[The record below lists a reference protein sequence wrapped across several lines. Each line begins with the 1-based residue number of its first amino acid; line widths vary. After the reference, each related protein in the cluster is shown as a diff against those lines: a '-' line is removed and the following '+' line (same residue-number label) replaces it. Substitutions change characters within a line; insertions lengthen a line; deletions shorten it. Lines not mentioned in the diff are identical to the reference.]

1 MTAIDRNDL
10 LKRWEPLLEGIGDD
24 HIAYQTARL
33 FENQAKEFTK
43 QNLNEEALSP
53 MATTTGKIGT
63 FQKFAF
69 PLIRRTYPE
78 LMFNK
83 IGATQAMDGPVSQI
97 FYMGNSRGINAD
109 EQIMYSKFNITPRNL
124 IASKIGSYSPS
135 TYENENFP
143 FAGENN
149 NFPSGLQ
156 NVAAVTGPGATL
168 QPDTSVASSFDLSNV
183 INAANG
189 SPSTT
194 FGGKLAAFPSA
205 NSILG
210 YSVSAAERLRSTEIP
225 EVNLHIQKQ
234 TVQARERKMRALW
247 TLEAAQDLKA
257 YHNLDMEAE
266 LTDLLSKEMNLE
278 IDRELIEDIRM
289 IAYGPGVVGSMG
301 GFHLESLYQGN
312 ADNFPPIGGTG
323 TARPGDTFVAGA
335 YEYDFSDDLRAEEA
349 GIDATNN
356 DGINRKYSNI
366 FVMDIK
372 RFIDPGI
379 GSLRPR
385 HLGEAYSNILALINF
400 ASTDIYRTTLRGP
413 GNVLVM
419 SPIMCSFLESAAK
432 LEGGISREDAPTNM
446 GANQIAYA
454 GKFFGK
460 YDVVVDPMFP
470 EDEIIVGYKG
480 NNAMDAGFFY
490 CPYIPLQPLD
500 TVTDPETF
508 QPRKGILTRY
518 GKVAVQPASRF
529 YRVIRVIGAGSDFLT
544 PQIFRNTSHNGTE
557 FSANQYDTRGTAT

>member
-43 QNLNEEALSP
+43 QSLNEELSNT
-53 MATTTGKIGT
+53 ATTTGKIGT

-78 LMFNK
+78 LVFNK

-97 FYMGNSRGINAD
+97 FYMGNSRAIENV
-109 EQIMYSKFNITPRNL
+109 EQVMYSKFNITPRNL
-124 IASKIGSYSPS
+124 TANPIGSVSSPARANS
-135 TYENENFP
+135 ASAFGVPGT
-143 FAGENN
+143 AGTG
-149 NFPSGLQ
+149 PLLIGQ
-156 NVAAVTGPGATL
+156 VTGTGE
-168 QPDTSVASSFDLSNV
+168 FDVSNV
-183 INAANG
+183 INQVNG

-194 FGGKLAAFPSA
+194 MGGQLASFPSGT
-205 NSILG
+205 SILG
-210 YSVSAAERLRSTEIP
+210 YAVSAAERLKNQEIP

-289 IAYGPGVVGSMG
+289 IAYGPAALGG
-301 GFHLESLYQGN
+301 GFGGWYLESLYQGN
-312 ADNFPPIGGTG
+312 ADNFPAIGGSPDNNG
-323 TARPGDTFVAGA
+323 GPGGTFVAGA
-335 YEYDFSDDLRAEEA
+335 YEYDFSSDLTAEEA
-349 GIDATNN
+349 AVSTGVVG
-356 DGINRKYSNI
+356 DGINRRYSNI
-366 FVMDIK
+366 FVMDLK
-372 RFIDPGI
+372 RFMDNSNSNFAPQT
-379 GSLRPR
+379 
-385 HLGEAYSNILALINF
+385 LGHVFSNVLALINR

-413 GNVLVM
+413 GNVLIT
-419 SPIMCSFLESAAK
+419 SPIIASMLESAAK
-432 LEGGISREDAPTNM
+432 LEGGLPAADGPTNM
-446 GANQIAYA
+446 AGGQIQYV
-454 GKFFGK
+454 GKFAGK
-460 YDVVVDPMFP
+460 YDLIVDPMFP

-480 NNAMDAGFFY
+480 ANAMDAGYFY
-490 CPYIPLQPLD
+490 CPYIPVQPLD
-500 TVTDPETF
+500 TVVDPETF

-529 YRVIRVIGAGSDFLT
+529 YRVIRLIGAGSDYLS
-544 PQIFRNTSHNGTE
+544 PEMFRNERANGQPFNGAYSITS
-557 FSANQYDTRGTAT
+557 

>member
-1 MTAIDRNDL
+1 MTALDRNDL

-43 QNLNEEALSP
+43 QNLNEELSQA
-53 MATTTGKIGT
+53 ATTTGKIGT

-97 FYMGNSRGINAD
+97 FYMGNSRAYGST
-109 EQIMYSKFNITPRNL
+109 EQVMYSKFNITPRNL
-124 IASKIGSYSPS
+124 VQGKIGSISS
-135 TYENENFP
+135 VGDT
-143 FAGENN
+143 FAPNTGANALTAGGNASGE
-149 NFPSGLQ
+149 
-156 NVAAVTGPGATL
+156 
-168 QPDTSVASSFDLSNV
+168 FDLSNV
-183 INAANG
+183 LSDTAG

-194 FGGKLAAFPSA
+194 MGGKLASFPVDTT
-205 NSILG
+205 ILG
-210 YSVSAAERLRSTEIP
+210 YSVSAGERLSGSSIP
-225 EVNLHIQKQ
+225 EVNMHIQKQ

-289 IAYGPGVVGSMG
+289 IAYGPAALGG
-301 GFHLESLYQGN
+301 GFGGWSLQSLYQGG
-312 ADNFPPIGGTG
+312 ADNFGEQTGTG
-323 TARPGDTFVAGA
+323 QDGGTFVAGA
-335 YEYDFSDDLRAEEA
+335 YEYDFSQALEDE
-349 GIDATNN
+349 DAAVSTNN
-356 DGINRKYSNI
+356 NLMTGDGINRRYSNI
-366 FVMDIK
+366 YVMDLN
-372 RFIDPGI
+372 RFANTTTSPFA
-379 GSLRPR
+379 PQT
-385 HLGEAYSNILALINF
+385 LGHIYSNVLALINF

-413 GNVLVM
+413 GNVLIT
-419 SPIMCSFLESAAK
+419 SPVIASMLESAAK
-432 LEGGISREDAPTNM
+432 LEGGLPEGMGPTNM
-446 GANQIAYA
+446 GGNQIAYA
-454 GKFFGK
+454 GKFAGK
-460 YDVVVDPMFP
+460 YDLVVDPMFP

-480 NNAMDAGFFY
+480 SNAMDAGFFY
-490 CPYIPLQPLD
+490 CPYIPVQPLD
-500 TVTDPETF
+500 TVVDPETF

-529 YRVIRVIGAGSDFLT
+529 YRVIRLIGTGADYLT
-544 PQIFRNTSHNGTE
+544 PEILRQTQVAGTD
-557 FSANQYDTRGTAT
+557 FTAPGYYDNVGPV

>member
-1 MTAIDRNDL
+1 MTALDRNDL

-43 QNLNEEALSP
+43 QSLNEELSDG
-53 MATTTGKIGT
+53 ATTTGKIGT

-97 FYMGNSRGINAD
+97 FYMGNSRAIESF
-109 EQIMYSKFNITPRNL
+109 EQVMYSKFNITPRNL
-124 IASKIGSYSPS
+124 VAGRIGSQSS
-135 TYENENFP
+135 IDN
-143 FAGENN
+143 
-149 NFPSGLQ
+149 L
-156 NVAAVTGPGATL
+156 PGAFD
-168 QPDTSVASSFDLSNV
+168 PDTGASAMTYADVDAAGFDLSNV
-183 INAANG
+183 LSKTAG

-194 FGGKLAAFPSA
+194 MGGKLAAFPSGEF
-205 NSILG
+205 IGG
-210 YSVSAAERLRSTEIP
+210 YSVSAGERLKNNEIP
-225 EVNLHIQKQ
+225 EVNMHIQKQ

-289 IAYGPGVVGSMG
+289 IAYGPAALGG
-301 GFHLESLYQGN
+301 GFGGWYLESLYQGG
-312 ADNFPPIGGTG
+312 ADNFNESTGRGPGTNNG
-323 TARPGDTFVAGA
+323 TFVAGS
-335 YEYDFSDDLRAEEA
+335 YEYDFSSELEAEEA
-349 GIDATNN
+349 VVGTTAG
-356 DGINRKYSNI
+356 DGINRRYSNI
-366 FVMDIK
+366 YVMDLT
-372 RFIDPGI
+372 RFTSNSNTPTQGAQ
-379 GSLRPR
+379 
-385 HLGEAYSNILALINF
+385 HLGHIYSNVLALINF

-413 GNVLVM
+413 GNVLIT
-419 SPIMCSFLESAAK
+419 SPVIASMLESAAK
-432 LEGGISREDAPTNM
+432 LEGGLATADGPSNM
-446 GANQIAYA
+446 AGSQIQYV
-454 GKFFGK
+454 GKFAGK
-460 YDVVVDPMFP
+460 YDLVVDPMFP

-480 NNAMDAGFFY
+480 SNAMDAGFFY
-490 CPYIPLQPLD
+490 CPYIPVQPLD
-500 TVTDPETF
+500 TVVDPETF

-529 YRVIRVIGAGSDFLT
+529 YRVIRLIGTGADYLT
-544 PQIFRNTSHNGTE
+544 PEIFRQTRVGATT
-557 FSANQYDTRGTAT
+557 FDPYDNIGPV

>member
-1 MTAIDRNDL
+1 MTALDRNEL

-43 QNLNEEALSP
+43 QRMDEELSDA
-53 MATTTGKIGT
+53 ATTTGKIGT

-78 LMFNK
+78 LVFNK

-97 FYMGNSRGINAD
+97 FYMGNSRALASD
-109 EQIMYSKFNITPRNL
+109 EQVMYSKFNITPRNL
-124 IASKIGSYSPS
+124 TNDPIGSVSAR
-135 TYENENFP
+135 TD
-143 FAGENN
+143 
-149 NFPSGLQ
+149 GLSALGQ
-156 NVAAVTGPGATL
+156 FGVPGAAGVTPL
-168 QPDTSVASSFDLSNV
+168 LNSQASAGFDVSNV
-183 INAANG
+183 INITNG

-194 FGGKLAAFPSA
+194 MGGKLASFPNA

-210 YSVSAAERLRSTEIP
+210 YSVSAAERLKNAEIP

-289 IAYGPGVVGSMG
+289 IAYGPAALGG
-301 GFHLESLYQGN
+301 GFGGWYLESLYQGN
-312 ADNFPPIGGTG
+312 ADNFPGIGGTG
-323 TARPGDTFVAGA
+323 TGATAGDTFVAGA
-335 YEYDFSDDLRAEEA
+335 YEYDFNASLTAEEA
-349 GIDATNN
+349 AVDDSGSVG
-356 DGINRKYSNI
+356 DGINRRYSNI
-366 FVMDIK
+366 FVMDLK
-372 RFIDPGI
+372 RFSDNSAGFAPQT
-379 GSLRPR
+379 
-385 HLGEAYSNILALINF
+385 LGHVFSNVLAMINR

-413 GNVLVM
+413 GNVLIT
-419 SPIMCSFLESAAK
+419 SPVIASMLESAAK
-432 LEGGISREDAPTNM
+432 LEGGLPAVDGPTNM
-446 GANQIAYA
+446 AAGQVQYV
-454 GKFFGK
+454 GKFAGK
-460 YDVVVDPMFP
+460 YDLIVDPMFP
-470 EDEIIVGYKG
+470 EDEIIVAYKG
-480 NNAMDAGFFY
+480 ANAMDAGYFY
-490 CPYIPLQPLD
+490 CPYIPVQPLD
-500 TVTDPETF
+500 TVVDPETF

-529 YRVIRVIGAGSDFLT
+529 YRVIRIIGAGADYLS
-544 PQIFRNTSHNGTE
+544 PEMSRNTSADGNNFGGAY
-557 FSANQYDTRGTAT
+557 SISS

>member
-1 MTAIDRNDL
+1 MTALDRNEL

-43 QNLNEEALSP
+43 QNLNEELSDA
-53 MATTTGKIGT
+53 ATTTGKIGT

-97 FYMGNSRGINAD
+97 FYMGNSRATGST
-109 EQIMYSKFNITPRNL
+109 EQVMYSKFNITPRNL
-124 IASKIGSYSPS
+124 VADKIFSRDN
-135 TYENENFP
+135 TAA
-143 FAGENN
+143 AGA
-149 NFPSGLQ
+149 FGTASGL
-156 NVAAVTGPGATL
+156 
-168 QPDTSVASSFDLSNV
+168 DRSEASAGFDLSNV
-183 INAANG
+183 LADANG

-194 FGGKLAAFPSA
+194 FGGKLASFPDA
-205 NSILG
+205 KSILG
-210 YSVSAAERLRSTEIP
+210 YSVSAGERLSGSSIP
-225 EVNLHIQKQ
+225 EVNMHIQKQ

-289 IAYGPGVVGSMG
+289 IAYGAGVYGDDPFG
-301 GFHLESLYQGN
+301 GWYLKSLYQGG
-312 ADNFPPIGGTG
+312 ADNFGGIGGEDG
-323 TARPGDTFVAGA
+323 LRSGVGGTFVAGA
-335 YEYDFSDDLRAEEA
+335 FEYDFNTELVNEERLDA
-349 GIDATNN
+349 SGGI
-356 DGINRKYSNI
+356 GRRYSNI
-366 FVMDIK
+366 YVMDLK
-372 RFIDPGI
+372 AFSAPAG
-379 GSLRPR
+379 GFAPQT
-385 HLGEAYSNILALINF
+385 LGHVYSNVLALINF
-400 ASTDIYRTTLRGP
+400 ASTDIYRTTLRGA
-413 GNVLVM
+413 GNVLIT
-419 SPIMCSFLESAAK
+419 SPVIASMLESAAK
-432 LEGGISREDAPTNM
+432 LEGGLPATEGPNTQTV
-446 GANQIAYA
+446 GNQITYV
-454 GKFFGK
+454 GKFAGK
-460 YDVVVDPMFP
+460 YDLVVDPMFP

-490 CPYIPLQPLD
+490 CPYIPVQPLD
-500 TVTDPETF
+500 TVVDPDTF

-529 YRVIRVIGAGSDFLT
+529 YRVIRLVGTGADFLT
-544 PQIFRNTSHNGTE
+544 PEIFR
-557 FSANQYDTRGTAT
+557 QKTADGETVDPGYTGGGEALLP